1 MWPCQRFDI
10 SVNRVDKNITIE
22 YDSSSKQWYMI
33 VPPSANASEDYD
45 VNIIQHTIKGT
56 DFPTFAKVRVKTFD
70 YNYTFKDEN
79 GNVIKRLTADYGQ
92 TVTAPDDTHTWVC
105 DEYSNW
111 QNTKDGPQDRVVY
124 ATQASEEFRKTVAS
138 ARKLTVGNFKV
149 EAKNNRMAAVSWKKN
164 RDADGYQIW
173 YSTDKKF
180 KQSVKSIKIDKSN
193 AKELLK
199 KLKPGKKL
207 YVKIT
212 AYKRIKYPGSGKKIT
227 VYGEWSK
234 VKSFKVK

>member
-105 DEYSNW
+105 DEYS
-111 QNTKDGPQDRVVY
+111 Y
-124 ATQASEEFRKTVAS
+124 
-138 ARKLTVGNFKV
+138 L
-149 EAKNNRMAAVSWKKN
+149 
-164 RDADGYQIW
+164 
-173 YSTDKKF
+173 
-180 KQSVKSIKIDKSN
+180 IKP
-193 AKELLK
+193 LF
-199 KLKPGKKL
+199 
-207 YVKIT
+207 
-212 AYKRIKYPGSGKKIT
+212 
-227 VYGEWSK
+227 
-234 VKSFKVK
+234 KSFCFLSSRLSSFLMITGKVSSSSQQSFFCIFTHLPIKLNQPKF